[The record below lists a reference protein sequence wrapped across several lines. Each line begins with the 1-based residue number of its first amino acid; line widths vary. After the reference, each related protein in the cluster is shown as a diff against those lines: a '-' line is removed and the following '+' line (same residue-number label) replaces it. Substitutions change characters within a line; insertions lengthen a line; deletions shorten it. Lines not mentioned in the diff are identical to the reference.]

1 MMEVIFGPPGT
12 GKTTT
17 LLSIVEEELAHG
29 TRPVD
34 IGYFSFTKKA
44 TRVAIDGAVRL
55 FDKPRK
61 EFQYFRTLHSLALRS
76 LHIDRTA
83 VMQDDD
89 YTEFSNLIG
98 YNIKNPDNVSWE
110 IGYPSYEDPYLSLID
125 KYRIKYTSLY
135 QEFKEYGHLE
145 GGWKKLE
152 KIDRGYKEFKAKR
165 DLYDFTDMLYNLIED
180 EEKIPSF
187 KVLIIDEAQD
197 LSKLQWKLVDKL
209 IERSEKIYIAG
220 DDDQAIFGWA
230 GGDVQELLIRAN
242 RPSTR
247 KSVLHQSHR
256 VPIDIHSYCTALINR
271 NKKRQP
277 KVWKPRQE
285 KGLIDFPAQVN
296 LSLFDKGQW
305 LLLASTGYHLDKIST
320 DMKQHGLYFIRRKG
334 TNEFPSVSSDA
345 INAMYTW
352 EKLREG
358 KEISLEEVKLIYS
371 YISSKT
377 GLKWGA
383 KKMEGALDHEK
394 FNFERLKSQ
403 HGLLLAPHAPW
414 LTALDR
420 IKERDVRMIKS
431 LLLRNEDL
439 TKPPRIIVSTI
450 HGAKGGEADNVMLL
464 TDMSRKGMD
473 GYYKDSEETR
483 KVFYTGMTRAK
494 KELHVVAPETDIE
507 FGEIRY
513 EHQKRTQIS
522 Y

>member
-12 GKTTT
+12 GKTTE
-17 LLSIVEEELAHG
+17 LLSIVEEELARG
-29 TRPVD
+29 TRRED

-44 TRVAIDGAVRL
+44 TREAVDRAMKL

-83 VMQDDD
+83 VMQDHD
-89 YTEFSNLIG
+89 YIEFSDLIG

-110 IGYPSYEDPYLSLID
+110 MGYPTYEDPYLSLID
-125 KYRIKYTSLY
+125 KYRIKHTSLY

-145 GGWKKLE
+145 GGWRKLE
-152 KIDRGYKEFKAKR
+152 KIDSGYKEFKAKR
-165 DLYDFTDMLYNLIED
+165 ELYDFTDMLYNLIKD
-180 EEKIPSF
+180 EEKIPFF

-197 LSKLQWKLVDKL
+197 LSKLQWELVDKL
-209 IERSEKIYIAG
+209 IERSEKTYIAA

-230 GGDVQELLIRAN
+230 GGDVRELLIRAN
-242 RPSTR
+242 RPSTVKR
-247 KSVLHQSHR
+247 VLQQSYR

-277 KVWKPRQE
+277 KVWSPRQE
-285 KGLIDFPAQVN
+285 QGLIDFPAQANV
-296 LSLFDKGQW
+296 SLFYKGQW
-305 LLLASTGYHLDKIST
+305 LLLAPTGYHLDKISAE
-320 DMKQHGLYFIRRKG
+320 MKHQGLYFIRRKG
-334 TNEFPSVSSDA
+334 TNESPSVSTDA

-352 EKLREG
+352 EKLCEG
-358 KEISLEEVKLIYS
+358 KEISLEEVKLIYG

-383 KKMEGALDHEK
+383 KKMEGALDHEV
-394 FNFERLKSQ
+394 FNFERLKNQ
-403 HGLLLAPHAPW
+403 HGLLLTQHTPW
-414 LTALDR
+414 PTALDR
-420 IKERDVRMIKS
+420 INERDSRMIKS
-431 LLLRNEDL
+431 LLLRHEDL
-439 TKPPRIIVSTI
+439 TKPPRITVSTI

-483 KVFYTGMTRAK
+483 RVFYTGMTRAK

-513 EHQKRTQIS
+513 EYQRRTAAI
-522 Y
+522 